1 MSDVLERTAPAVL
14 PAVLTKTQVW
24 IMEEDP
30 RVVPADE
37 VYFVFYEKKHNYFST
52 LEAAKKWCGE
62 NNLAYEIV
70 PCE

>member
-37 VYFVFYEKKHNYFST
+37 VYFVFYEKKHNYRS
-52 LEAAKKWCGE
+52 EE
-62 NNLAYEIV
+62 RV
-70 PCE
+70 